1 MTPAPVV
8 GLTGG
13 IGAGKSTV
21 AALLAEQ
28 GAELID
34 ADRLGH
40 DVYRPGSEGFRQVVA
55 AFGAEVVAEDGTID
69 RRALGARVFADPDA
83 RMRLNGIV
91 VPAIAREVERRLAAA
106 RAADPSRP
114 IVLEAFGLL
123 EAGWRRYC
131 DEVWVVS
138 VRPETAIARVT
149 ASRGLT
155 RDEVERRIAA
165 QPVDA
170 DRRKL
175 ADVVIENDDG
185 PEALRA
191 RVEDAWQ
198 KLESRRSAG

>member
-1 MTPAPVV
+1 
-8 GLTGG
+8 
-13 IGAGKSTV
+13 
-21 AALLAEQ
+21 
-28 GAELID
+28 
-34 ADRLGH
+34 
-40 DVYRPGSEGFRQVVA
+40 FRQVVA

-155 RDEVERRIAA
+155 RDEVERR
-165 QPVDA
+165 
-170 DRRKL
+170 
-175 ADVVIENDDG
+175 
-185 PEALRA
+185 
-191 RVEDAWQ
+191 
-198 KLESRRSAG
+198 